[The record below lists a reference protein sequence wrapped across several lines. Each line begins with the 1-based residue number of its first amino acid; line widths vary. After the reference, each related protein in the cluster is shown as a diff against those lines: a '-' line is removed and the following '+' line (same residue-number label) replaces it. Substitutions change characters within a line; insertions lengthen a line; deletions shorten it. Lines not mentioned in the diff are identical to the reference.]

1 MLTVR
6 LCDSVLIRSQD
17 NLRLFVVDV
26 QSTKDKNKTRKGS
39 VA

>member
-6 LCDSVLIRSQD
+6 LCDSVLIRPQD

-39 VA
+39 VT

>member
-17 NLRLFVVDV
+17 NLRLFVVNV

-39 VA
+39 VT

>member
-39 VA
+39 VT